1 MIDSL
6 RSFEHRHQLE
16 LAPLAQQSDQQ
27 PDRQILLRK
36 PGGGAILSSHLA
48 MPHQV
53 RRDDLVSL
61 SFSAISSA
69 KSAREQLLESFQALP
84 ENHRE
89 K

>member
-16 LAPLAQQSDQQ
+16 LAPLDQRSDQQ
-27 PDRQILLRK
+27 PAQPILLRK
-36 PGGGAILSSHLA
+36 RGGVAILSSHLA
-48 MPHQV
+48 MPDQA
-53 RRDDLVSL
+53 RRVDLVSL
-61 SFSAISSA
+61 SFSGISSA